1 MRMPE
6 TVVTFAKALADS
18 TRVRILGALRAG
30 ELCVCELVD
39 ALAVPQSTL
48 STHLQVL
55 RRAGLVH
62 VRRRHKW
69 AYYRLVEG
77 AADLVE
83 AVFSHFGGDGALART
98 LEQDR
103 GRLQRRLACRVEG
116 CCVVAAPVLSNLQG
130 GTTDGL

>member
-1 MRMPE
+1 MPE

-39 ALAVPQSTL
+39 VLAVPQSTL

-69 AYYRLVEG
+69 AYYRLSVG
-77 AADLVE
+77 TAGLVE
-83 AVFSHFGGDGALART
+83 AVFSHFGDDPELTQT

-103 GRLQRRLACRVEG
+103 ERLQRRLACRVDG
-116 CCVVAAPVLSNLQG
+116 CCVVAAPVLLNLQG
-130 GTTDGL
+130 GNTDGL